1 MTWAGNS
8 GWTHSDSRAH
18 SKNLAANSRESYLLD
33 RIMRLKPWALAGIS
47 ALEVCVRSKNQ
58 QPSNSR
64 SPRSSRAP
72 RPQINTEFDFESSEG
87 GGIDPRL
94 TIDGPT
100 DDRTADTGTSGDL
113 ADAVLVGEGPQFEGE
128 ESSDLGHGV
137 GTDLV
142 GPVTTETARRGS
154 HRTGHD
160 PSIRLI
166 EEPTLLS
173 TNTDVTD
180 QTYGVLSKQQQ
191 VRLGAIV
198 AEYYQTFRPLIPAT
212 HWEAIGDF
220 VRACMFDTDRVSINT
235 ATGSIG
241 AVTRFVQWAWQ
252 RGYELDRSAIFN
264 RFVIEEFIAVGYPP
278 NWSEGTRRN
287 ARTRLFGVS
296 HALLG
301 ADAFIPRMNSLP
313 GDHPSEPYD
322 ANGIAALRSWASGQG
337 TPRRRRDAS
346 VLLSTGIGAGLK
358 VEDLFPMRRRD
369 IAQIDGYVILNVAGR
384 HPRQVPLLAEWE
396 DLLLETVSSLSP
408 DAFIFSEGR
417 RPEGARSKNSVNAF
431 LNAASGV
438 LRPNSQRMRAT
449 WLVHH
454 MTIATPIKLLLKAGG
469 ITSAH
474 ALVRFMPFVPEV
486 DEDEAR
492 RLLRGE

>member
-1 MTWAGNS
+1 
-8 GWTHSDSRAH
+8 
-18 SKNLAANSRESYLLD
+18 
-33 RIMRLKPWALAGIS
+33 
-47 ALEVCVRSKNQ
+47 
-58 QPSNSR
+58 
-64 SPRSSRAP
+64 
-72 RPQINTEFDFESSEG
+72 
-87 GGIDPRL
+87 
-94 TIDGPT
+94 
-100 DDRTADTGTSGDL
+100 
-113 ADAVLVGEGPQFEGE
+113 
-128 ESSDLGHGV
+128 
-137 GTDLV
+137 
-142 GPVTTETARRGS
+142 
-154 HRTGHD
+154 
-160 PSIRLI
+160 
-166 EEPTLLS
+166 
-173 TNTDVTD
+173 
-180 QTYGVLSKQQQ
+180 
-191 VRLGAIV
+191 
-198 AEYYQTFRPLIPAT
+198 
-212 HWEAIGDF
+212 
-220 VRACMFDTDRVSINT
+220 
-235 ATGSIG
+235 
-241 AVTRFVQWAWQ
+241 
-252 RGYELDRSAIFN
+252 
-264 RFVIEEFIAVGYPP
+264 
-278 NWSEGTRRN
+278 
-287 ARTRLFGVS
+287 
-296 HALLG
+296 
-301 ADAFIPRMNSLP
+301 
-313 GDHPSEPYD
+313 
-322 ANGIAALRSWASGQG
+322 
-337 TPRRRRDAS
+337 